1 MRDPSAPVLP
11 YYEDPA
17 PGSGRRSPRAD
28 FRSDAQVLSLNGLW
42 RFRLSPTAAGTG
54 PELPEPSLDDSD
66 WDELAVPSHWV
77 LQPPIGRAGA
87 AADLGVARGIT
98 NSSSRDEQ
106 GHWPIY
112 TNTAFPIPI
121 DPPRMPDE
129 NPTGDY
135 RVRFELPTGWAAE
148 RSVLRFQGVDS
159 CGKVWL
165 NGVELGHSKG
175 SRLVVE
181 YDATEALRPGANVLA
196 VRVHRWSSGTYLEDQ
211 DMWWLPGIFRDVE
224 LLARPAG
231 AVDDF
236 FVHADYDHAAGTGT
250 FRVDADVRG
259 VVEIPELGIRIATGE
274 TATVPVE
281 PWSAEIPRLYSGTLT
296 AAGETIGL
304 RVGFRTVAIVDG
316 RFLVNGSPVLFRGV
330 NRHEHDPDTGRTLD
344 RDTMIR
350 DIILM
355 KQHNIN
361 AVRTSH
367 YPPHPE
373 FLRLCDEY
381 GLWVVEECD
390 LESHGFIYAGWEGN
404 PPAEPAWRDA
414 MLDRLRRMVERDK
427 NSPSVVVWSL
437 ANESWTGDNFGVL
450 QRWLRDRDPSR
461 PIHYE
466 RDPSYRDSDFASLMY
481 PSLSDLEAIGRRE
494 EPRPEGV
501 SDEDDERRRALPFL
515 LCEFGHAMGNG
526 PGSLRD
532 YLDILERYD
541 RFCGGFIWEWIDH
554 GFTARTSDGG
564 TILAHGG
571 DIDFRPNGARYCLD
585 GLVTSDRTP
594 SPGLL
599 EYAKVIEPVRITV
612 GETIELRSTYDLR
625 DLAHLEFSWSVEI
638 DGIETASGS
647 LAVPPIAP
655 RGSARVPLP
664 DSIPS
669 AAEGEIWLA
678 VSARLRTA
686 APWAAAGTEL
696 AWGQGRVGIPV
707 APLKTVLSASV
718 GGSSPVQFDT
728 QGRLHSLFGMDLDA
742 PVLDVWRAPIENDR
756 GQGGRNDVVSMW
768 KATGIDR
775 LMHRVVSVEESEGV
789 LRTTVRSAPAT
800 QPFALISDWA
810 WSWDAAT
817 VRLRLAITPEGPWKD
832 TPYGNHSL
840 TLPRLGIRLGLPGG
854 FQDATWF
861 GPGPGE
867 AYVDSREAA
876 RVGRWTRSIN
886 ELSFPYEVPEENG
899 NRIDARWVELSG
911 EGLPGLHVDGAP
923 VFDFTARR
931 WTSEALEYARH
942 PKDLSDSER
951 VWLNLDVA
959 QRGIGSAACGPA
971 LPDRYAV
978 EPESRTLEVMFR
990 RPARV

>member
-1 MRDPSAPVLP
+1 MPDPSIAALLP
-11 YYEDPA
+11 YYEDPT
-17 PGSGRRSPRAD
+17 PGYGRRPPRAD
-28 FRSDAQVLSLNGLW
+28 FRSDAATLSLNGLW

-54 PELPEPSLDDSD
+54 SDFPDPALDDSG

-77 LQPPIGRAGA
+77 LQPPIGRAGTA
-87 AADLGVARGIT
+87 AHLGIARGIT
-98 NSSSRDEQ
+98 NSTSPEEQ

-135 RVRFELPTGWAAE
+135 RLRFTLPAHWTAE

-159 CGKVWL
+159 CGQVWL
-165 NGVELGHSKG
+165 NGVEIGHSKG

-181 YDATEALRPGANVLA
+181 YDVTDALQAGENLLA

-224 LLARPAG
+224 LLARPVG

-236 FVHADYDHAAGTGT
+236 FVHADYDHTSGMGAL
-250 FRVDADVRG
+250 RVHADVPG
-259 VVEIPELGIRIATGE
+259 IVDVPELGIRIPTGE
-274 TATVPVE
+274 TITVPVE

-296 AAGETIGL
+296 AAGETITL
-304 RVGFRTVAIVDG
+304 RIGFRTVAIVDG
-316 RFLVNGSPVLFRGV
+316 RFTVNGAPVLFRGV

-344 RDTMIR
+344 RETMVR
-350 DIILM
+350 DIVLM

-404 PPAEPAWRDA
+404 PPAEPVWRDA
-414 MLDRLRRMVERDK
+414 MLDRLQRMVERDK

-450 QRWLRDRDPSR
+450 QRWLRDHDPSR

-466 RDPSYRDSDFASLMY
+466 RDPSYRDSDFSSLMY

-494 EPRPEGV
+494 EARPEGV
-501 SDEDDERRRALPFL
+501 TDEEDERRRALPFL

-564 TILAHGG
+564 TIFAHGG

-599 EYAKVIEPVRITV
+599 EYAKVIEPVRITI
-612 GETIELRSTYDLR
+612 GDSIELRSTYDLR
-625 DLAHLEFSWSVEI
+625 NLAHLEFSWAVEV
-638 DGIETASGS
+638 DGIATASG
-647 LAVPPIAP
+647 LLTVPAIGP
-655 RGSARVPLP
+655 RESVRVPLP
-664 DSIPS
+664 SGMPL
-669 AAEGEIWLA
+669 EGEGEVWLT
-678 VSARLRTA
+678 VTARLRDATL
-686 APWAAAGTEL
+686 WAAAGTEL
-696 AWGQGRVGIPV
+696 AWGQGRIDTPAAPV
-707 APLKTVLSASV
+707 EPLRSGQRSTSAPVR
-718 GGSSPVQFDT
+718 FDGR
-728 QGRLHSLFGMDLDA
+728 GRLHSLFGMNLDA
-742 PVLDVWRAPIENDR
+742 PFLDVWRAPIENDR
-756 GQGGRNDVVSMW
+756 GQGGRNDVVSRW

-775 LMHRVVSVEESEGV
+775 LMHRVLTVDERNGELHTE
-789 LRTTVRSAPAT
+789 VRSAPAT
-800 QPFALISDWA
+800 QPFALLSDWA
-810 WSWDAAT
+810 WSWDDESVT
-817 VRLRLAITPEGPWKD
+817 LRLAITPDGPWQD
-832 TPYGNHSL
+832 TPYGHHAL
-840 TLPRLGIRLGLPGG
+840 TLPRLGVRIGLPSG
-854 FQDATWF
+854 FQEATWF

-876 RVGRWTRSIN
+876 RVGRWSRSIDD
-886 ELSFPYEVPEENG
+886 LQFPYEVPEENG
-899 NRIDARWVELSG
+899 NRIDARWLELTG
-911 EGLPGLHVDGAP
+911 NGLPGLRVEGEP

-942 PKDLSDSER
+942 PKDLTDSGR
-951 VWLNLDVA
+951 VWLNLDLG
-959 QRGIGSAACGPA
+959 QRGVGSAACGPA
-971 LPDRYAV
+971 LPDRYALDPHAASFTV
-978 EPESRTLEVMFR
+978 SFR
-990 RPARV
+990 VLS